1 MNIHENSDLC
11 EHIAAGDY
19 PFRVELVMDDHLG
32 LTDGV
37 VSCRHCQ
44 RAYLLE
50 MLDWADA
57 HRVFRISALGDDQS
71 RRLIRDLT
79 RGSCDV
85 QRAGAEVQHMKTATS
100 FAPWLLLVDT
110 GVAQIR
116 RVVPLTPGARL
127 PGQSWRELACDGSWV
142 EYARMYQADESDR
155 SSTEIENG

>member
-1 MNIHENSDLC
+1 MDIRENYDLC

-19 PFRVELVMDDHLG
+19 PFQVELVMDHHLG

-37 VSCRHCQ
+37 VSCRHCR

-50 MLDWADA
+50 MLDWANAD
-57 HRVFRISALGDDQS
+57 RVFRISALDNDQA

-110 GVAQIR
+110 AEALIRSVA
-116 RVVPLTPGARL
+116 PLAPGTRL

-142 EYARMYQADESDR
+142 KQARPDQAIDSRR

>member
-50 MLDWADA
+50 MLDWANA
-57 HRVFRISALGDDQS
+57 WRVFRISALGEDQA

-110 GVAQIR
+110 GAAQIR
-116 RVVPLTPGARL
+116 RVAPLASGIRL

-142 EYARMYQADESDR
+142 EHARTYQGDESGR